1 MSVPYSW
8 VEKLFANLTMLY
20 GNRME
25 KMWSGMDKSQ
35 VMVFWHLKLEGFTRD
50 EFMRGVKAVDSLE
63 YPPTLPQFLNLC
75 RPPVDPVKAYHEAV
89 KGVQDR
95 RNGEMGKWSHPAI
108 FWTAASMAHDLLNMS
123 YQQVKPHFEKKL
135 EEELS
140 RTSWQEIPPVSESL
154 PAPEINR
161 EKGKVEAEKML
172 QRVGAENVVKKT
184 ANGDTNWI
192 HNNLKRMKEGW
203 KPTAAVRMMILKA
216 AKEKGIAIA

>member
-1 MSVPYSW
+1 MNTTSP
-8 VEKLFANLTMLY
+8 VEHILQEMMFLY
-20 GNRME
+20 GKRFEQQWGNQVFPDMVAYWQ
-25 KMWSGMDKSQ
+25 KKLSGFS
-35 VMVFWHLKLEGFTRD
+35 RD
-50 EFMRGVKAVDSLE
+50 ELARGYKALE
-63 YPPTLPQFLNLC
+63 TLKYPPTLPEFMQLC

-95 RNGEMGKWSHPAI
+95 RNGEMGQWSHPAI
-108 FWTAASMAHDLLNMS
+108 FWTAASMTYELLNNS

-154 PAPEINR
+154 PAPKVDR
-161 EKGKVEAEKML
+161 EKGKAEAEKML
-172 QRVGAENVVKKT
+172 QRVGADKVLKKT